1 MEEKLFDGDF
11 FRSLKR
17 ISLWSENRLNGGRGG
32 SRKSTAKG
40 SSVEF
45 SDFREYMP
53 GDDIRRIDW
62 NAYGRSEK
70 LFIKLFMQEQEG
82 MYTVVLDT
90 IRSMKAD
97 MTEKYKLAAR
107 LAGMFGHL
115 ALQSQ
120 DRVRL
125 VSIQD
130 GMAQIEK
137 SLTGM
142 QSRNLFLDQVARQ
155 RFDGVTD
162 LWQSVRHIPFPRK
175 GTVILLSDFMDRDAN
190 GGHMETIH
198 QTLRYLKFCKQDIL
212 ILQIL
217 DKEERKPQLEGT
229 VKLIDCETEQNLT
242 VTMTSWLRK
251 QYDNRLTAFQKGLES
266 AAKKYQAHFMQVY
279 TDTSLEKIIYDGMR
293 AGVFEQV

>member
-62 NAYGRSEK
+62 NTYGRSGK

-90 IRSMKAD
+90 SRSMKAD

-125 VSIQD
+125 VSVQD

-142 QSRNLFLDQVARQ
+142 QS
-155 RFDGVTD
+155 
-162 LWQSVRHIPFPRK
+162 
-175 GTVILLSDFMDRDAN
+175 
-190 GGHMETIH
+190 
-198 QTLRYLKFCKQDIL
+198 
-212 ILQIL
+212 
-217 DKEERKPQLEGT
+217 
-229 VKLIDCETEQNLT
+229 
-242 VTMTSWLRK
+242 
-251 QYDNRLTAFQKGLES
+251 
-266 AAKKYQAHFMQVY
+266 
-279 TDTSLEKIIYDGMR
+279 
-293 AGVFEQV
+293 